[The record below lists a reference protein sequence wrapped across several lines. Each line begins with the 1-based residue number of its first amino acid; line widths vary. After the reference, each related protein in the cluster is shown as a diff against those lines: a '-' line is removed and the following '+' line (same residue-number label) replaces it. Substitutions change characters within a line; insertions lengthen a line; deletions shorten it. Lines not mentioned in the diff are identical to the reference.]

1 MKWEDKK
8 YVHNFDG
15 TTGWEAS
22 CLGDLK
28 DDGYNYYGLQGSV
41 YEVNGTGPGAASGFG
56 II

>member
-8 YVHNFDG
+8 YVCNFDG

-28 DDGYNYYGLQGSV
+28 DNGCNYYGS
-41 YEVNGTGPGAASGFG
+41 
-56 II
+56 